1 MKTSYTQEQLL
12 KLMQVELEEIKPGIP
27 KLDMK
32 TDLIAGLGLDSVQVL
47 DMCSAI
53 EDELD
58 ISIPVNRL
66 GEVRTVGE
74 MTSLLSQLLMED

>member
-1 MKTSYTQEQLL
+1 MKASYTEEQLL